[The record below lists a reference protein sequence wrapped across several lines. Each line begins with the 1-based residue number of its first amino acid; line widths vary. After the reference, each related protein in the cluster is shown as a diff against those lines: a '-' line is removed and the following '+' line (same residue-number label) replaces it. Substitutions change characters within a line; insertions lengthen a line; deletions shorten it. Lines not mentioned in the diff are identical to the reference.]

1 MTRYGIVKSLF
12 SRKPVLSPSH
22 NTMQSPC
29 MAQVAGHTSN
39 KTWPAQ
45 MRETSDTILAA
56 APCHRAILLGCL
68 YDSMSMIDN
77 RRQTIEGGVS
87 D

>member
-1 MTRYGIVKSLF
+1 MVVVSDKMMVIEPILHNGKALHNMNDINPLYHNDEVWHCQIIILVK
-12 SRKPVLSPSH
+12 VV
-22 NTMQSPC
+22 N
-29 MAQVAGHTSN
+29 
-39 KTWPAQ
+39 
-45 MRETSDTILAA
+45 DT